1 MCAVIGYFHVVFTI
15 PHELS
20 WLALQNKKV
29 VYDLLFRTSAATLLE
44 IAADAKHL
52 GALEDALRAGGQ

>member
-1 MCAVIGYFHVVFTI
+1 MIGYFHVVFII

-20 WLALQNKKV
+20 WLALQNRKV
-29 VYDLLFRTSAATLLE
+29 VYDLMFRTSAATLLE

-52 GALEDALRAGGQ
+52 AALEDELRAGG